1 MAKPVKPKQKIS
13 FNPLEGQFDL
23 ITENNFSYESVPLSK
38 KLKIP
43 DNHQMLVHQ
52 EFVVEGE
59 LVLEGTIVLFN

>member
-1 MAKPVKPKQKIS
+1 MSKPVKPKQKIS

-23 ITENNFSYESVPLSK
+23 ITENNFSYESVPTNK

-43 DNHQMLVHQ
+43 DNHQMLVNQ

-59 LVLEGTIVLFN
+59 LILDGTLVVFI